1 MKSTQ
6 NGSALVEFALIL
18 PFLLLLA
25 FMTVELARAVGRYNS
40 TVKVVRD
47 SVRYLSTQTPGSHAL
62 EARNLIVYGNTAGT
76 GSLLDP
82 NLTAANVAAP
92 VWQTAGSAPLINTVT
107 VRVTGYRFQP
117 LSASVFGTAF
127 ATLTFSDISATMRS
141 SL

>member
-1 MKSTQ
+1 MKPSQ
-6 NGSALVEFALIL
+6 HGSALVEFALIL

-47 SVRYLSTQTPGSHAL
+47 SVRYLSTQTPGTHAT
-62 EARNLIVYGNTAGT
+62 EASNLIVYGNTAGT

-82 NLTAANVAAP
+82 NLTAVNVAAP

-107 VRVTGYRFQP
+107 VRVTGYRFHP